1 MVVNQTDEFLG
12 GGRTDSGVGESV
24 QLPWQVSFK
33 VSKKN
38 ITRSSQCKN
47 LPVLQQKSHDDP
59 YQSYQYLPYAYLEDV
74 RIFPHLKNCKGEGD
88 KSTRS

>member
-33 VSKKN
+33 VSKK
-38 ITRSSQCKN
+38 T
-47 LPVLQQKSHDDP
+47 SHDHHNVKIC
-59 YQSYQYLPYAYLEDV
+59 QYSN
-74 RIFPHLKNCKGEGD
+74 KNPMMIHINHINIYHMPTWKMYEF
-88 KSTRS
+88 SLT